1 MSKKIAIIGGKGQ
14 MGLMFAEAFKKKG
27 CEVTLAG
34 RQDNNIE
41 AVKDADIVIVSV
53 PIRETVKVI
62 EEITPHIK
70 EDALL
75 TDFTSVKVNPM
86 EAMKKA
92 KCAVLGGHPLFDSSV
107 GFENQNFILCSVKE
121 NKNSEWYRRFLKSLK
136 LNVIELSAEEH
147 DRQMAVIQGLT
158 HISNISLGYALKK
171 LGYDLD
177 MGEKLSSPVYLL
189 RLYTA
194 GRILAQD
201 EKLYSDIEME
211 NPYSKET
218 AKTYL
223 EAVKE
228 IESAVEKGSKKDFE
242 RIFIESK
249 HYFGKT
255 GKKAMNVTS
264 RVLNFMAKKDR
275 KGF

>member
-1 MSKKIAIIGGKGQ
+1 MKIAIIGGKGQ
-14 MGLMFAEAFKKKG
+14 MGKMFAEAFKKKG
-27 CEVTLAG
+27 CEVILTG
-34 RQDNNIE
+34 RRGNNID
-41 AVKDADIVIVSV
+41 AAKKADIIIVSV

-62 EEITPHIK
+62 EEIASHIK

-75 TDFTSVKVNPM
+75 TDFTSIKVKPM
-86 EAMKKA
+86 DAMKTA
-92 KCAVLGGHPLFDSSV
+92 KCGILGGHPLFDSTV
-107 GFENQNFILCSVKE
+107 GFKSQNFILCPLKE
-121 NKNSEWYRRFLKSLK
+121 NNNSKWYRLFLKSLG
-136 LNVIELSAEEH
+136 LNIIELSAEEH
-147 DRQMAVIQGLT
+147 DKNMAVIQGLT

-171 LGYDLD
+171 LGYNLD

-218 AKTYL
+218 AKAYL

-228 IESAVEKGSKKDFE
+228 IESAVEKGSKSEFE
-242 RIFIESK
+242 RIFTESRQ
-249 HYFGKT
+249 YFGDKC
-255 GKKAMNVTS
+255 KKARDLTG
-264 RVLNFMAKKDR
+264 RVLNFMAKNK
-275 KGF
+275 

>member
-1 MSKKIAIIGGKGQ
+1 MKIAIIGGKGQ
-14 MGLMFAEAFKKKG
+14 MGQMFAKPLKAKG
-27 CEVTLAG
+27 CEVVLTG
-34 RQDNNIE
+34 SKDNNIE
-41 AVKDADIVIVSV
+41 AVKNADIIIVSV

-62 EEITPHIK
+62 EEIAPHIK

-75 TDFTSVKVNPM
+75 TDFTSVKVKPM

-92 KCAVLGGHPLFDSSV
+92 KCGILGGHPLFDSSV
-107 GFENQNFILCSVKE
+107 GFKSQNFILCPAKE
-121 NKNSEWYRRFLKSLK
+121 NNNSRWYREFLKSLR
-136 LNVIELSAEEH
+136 LNVIELSADEH

-171 LGYDLD
+171 VGYGLNNA
-177 MGEKLSSPVYLL
+177 EKLSSPVYLL

-218 AKTYL
+218 AKAYL
-223 EAVKE
+223 DAVKE
-228 IESAVEKGSKKDFE
+228 LESAVEKGDKNAFE
-242 RIFIESK
+242 RIFLESK
-249 HYFGKT
+249 QYFGDKC
-255 GKKAMNVTS
+255 KKAMGMTNK
-264 RVLNFMAKKDR
+264 VLNFMAQKK
-275 KGF
+275 

>member
-1 MSKKIAIIGGKGQ
+1 MKIAIIGGKGQ
-14 MGLMFAEAFKKKG
+14 MGQMFAEAFRKQE
-27 CEVTLAG
+27 CELILTG
-34 RQDNNIE
+34 SKDNNTE
-41 AVKDADIVIVSV
+41 AVKDADIVIISV

-62 EEITPHIK
+62 EEIAHHIK
-70 EDALL
+70 QDALL
-75 TDFTSVKVNPM
+75 TDFTSVKTKPM

-107 GFENQNFILCSVKE
+107 SFESQNFILCPEKE
-121 NKNSEWYRRFLKSLK
+121 NRNSKWYREFLQSLG
-136 LNVIELSAEEH
+136 LNIVEMSADEH

-171 LGYDLD
+171 LGYDLNNA
-177 MGEKLSSPVYLL
+177 EKLSSPVYLL

-194 GRILAQD
+194 GRILGQD

-218 AKTYL
+218 ARAYL

-228 IESAVEKGSKKDFE
+228 IESAVEKGNKLEFE

-249 HYFGKT
+249 QYFGDKC
-255 GKKAMNVTS
+255 KKAMELTS
-264 RVLNFMAKKDR
+264 KVLNFMSR
-275 KGF
+275 K

>member
-1 MSKKIAIIGGKGQ
+1 MKIAIIGGKGQ
-14 MGLMFAEAFKKKG
+14 MGQMFAKLLKDKG
-27 CEVTLAG
+27 CEVVLTG
-34 RQDNNIE
+34 RNDNNIE
-41 AVKDADIVIVSV
+41 AAKNADIIIVSV

-75 TDFTSVKVNPM
+75 TDFTSVKINPTN
-86 EAMKKA
+86 AMKKA

-107 GFENQNFILCSVKE
+107 GFENQNFILCPIKE
-121 NKNSEWYRRFLKSLK
+121 NDNSKWYREFLKSLK
-136 LNVIELSAEEH
+136 LNIIELSADEH

-171 LGYDLD
+171 LGYNLD
-177 MGEKLSSPVYLL
+177 KGEKLSSPVYLL

-218 AKTYL
+218 AKAYL

-228 IESAVEKGSKKDFE
+228 IEASIEKGNKTEFE
-242 RIFIESK
+242 RIFLESK
-249 HYFGKT
+249 QYFGDKC
-255 GKKAMNVTS
+255 KKAMELTS
-264 RVLNFMAKKDR
+264 KVLNFLSQKR
-275 KGF
+275 

>member
-1 MSKKIAIIGGKGQ
+1 MKIAIIGGKGQ
-14 MGLMFAEAFKKKG
+14 MGLMFAEALKG
-27 CEVTLAG
+27 HELTLTG
-34 RQDNNIE
+34 SKDNSIE
-41 AVKDADIVIVSV
+41 SVKDADIVIVSV

-62 EEITPHIK
+62 EEIAPYMK

-75 TDFTSVKVNPM
+75 TDFTSVKIRPI

-92 KCAVLGGHPLFDSSV
+92 KCGILGGHPLFDSSV
-107 GFENQNFILCSVKE
+107 GFESQNFILCSVKE
-121 NKNSEWYRRFLKSLK
+121 NEHSKWYREFLKSLK
-136 LNVIELSAEEH
+136 LNIIELSADEH

-171 LGYDLD
+171 LGYDLNNA
-177 MGEKLSSPVYLL
+177 EKLSSPVYLL

-218 AKTYL
+218 AKAYL

-228 IESAVEKGSKKDFE
+228 IEASVEKNDKTAFE
-242 RIFIESK
+242 RIFLESK
-249 HYFGKT
+249 QYFGDKC
-255 GKKAMNVTS
+255 KKAMELTN
-264 RVLNFMAKKDR
+264 RILNFMAQKR
-275 KGF
+275 

>member
-1 MSKKIAIIGGKGQ
+1 MKIVIIGGKGQ
-14 MGLMFAEAFKKKG
+14 MGSMFAKAFKKKG
-27 CEVTLAG
+27 CELILTG

-41 AVKDADIVIVSV
+41 AVKTADIIIVSV

-62 EEITPHIK
+62 EEIAPHLK
-70 EDALL
+70 QDALL
-75 TDFTSVKVNPM
+75 TDFTSVKINPTN
-86 EAMKKA
+86 AMKKA
-92 KCAVLGGHPLFDSSV
+92 KCGILGGHPLFDSSV
-107 GFENQNFILCSVKE
+107 GFENQNFILCPIKE
-121 NKNSEWYRRFLKSLK
+121 NNNSEWYREFLKSLK
-136 LNVIELSAEEH
+136 LNIIELSADEH

-171 LGYDLD
+171 LGYDLSNA
-177 MGEKLSSPVYLL
+177 EKLSSPVYLL

-201 EKLYSDIEME
+201 EELYSDIEME

-218 AKTYL
+218 AKAYL

-228 IESAVEKGSKKDFE
+228 IESAVEKGNKSEFE

-249 HYFGKT
+249 QYFGDKCR
-255 GKKAMNVTS
+255 KAMELTS
-264 RVLNFMAKKDR
+264 KVLNFMGKR
-275 KGF
+275 R

>member
-1 MSKKIAIIGGKGQ
+1 MKIAIIGGKGQ
-14 MGLMFAEAFKKKG
+14 MGSMFAEAFKKKG
-27 CEVTLAG
+27 CEVILTG

-41 AVKDADIVIVSV
+41 AVKSADIVIISV

-62 EEITPHIK
+62 EEIVPYLK

-75 TDFTSVKVNPM
+75 TDFTSVKIKPIN
-86 EAMKKA
+86 AMKKA

-107 GFENQNFILCSVKE
+107 GFKNQNFILCPIKE
-121 NKNSEWYRRFLKSLK
+121 NKNSEWYREFLQSLG
-136 LNVIELSAEEH
+136 LNIVEMTADEH
-147 DRQMAVIQGLT
+147 DKNMAVIQGLT

-171 LGYDLD
+171 LGYNLG

-211 NPYSKET
+211 NPYSKAT
-218 AKTYL
+218 AKAYL

-228 IESAVEKGSKKDFE
+228 IESSVEKGNKSDFE
-242 RIFIESK
+242 RIFLESK
-249 HYFGKT
+249 QYFGGKC
-255 GKKAMNVTS
+255 KKAMELTS
-264 RVLNFMAKKDR
+264 KVLNFMSEKR
-275 KGF
+275 

>member
-1 MSKKIAIIGGKGQ
+1 MKITIIGGKGQ
-14 MGLMFAEAFKKKG
+14 MGQMFAEAFRKQG
-27 CEVTLAG
+27 CELTLTG
-34 RQDNNIE
+34 SKDNSIE
-41 AVKDADIVIVSV
+41 AVKDADIVIVTI

-62 EEITPHIK
+62 EEIAPYMK

-75 TDFTSVKVNPM
+75 TDFTSVKVKPIN
-86 EAMKKA
+86 AMKKA
-92 KCAVLGGHPLFDSSV
+92 KCGILGGHPLFDSSV
-107 GFENQNFILCSVKE
+107 GFESQNFILCPLKE
-121 NKNSEWYRRFLKSLK
+121 NENSKRYREFLKSLK
-136 LNVIELSAEEH
+136 LNIIELSADEH

-171 LGYDLD
+171 LGYNLD

-211 NPYSKET
+211 NPYSRET
-218 AKTYL
+218 AKAYL

-228 IESAVEKGSKKDFE
+228 IESSVDKSDKDAFE

-249 HYFGKT
+249 QYFGDKC
-255 GKKAMNVTS
+255 KKAMELTS
-264 RVLNFMAKKDR
+264 KVLNFLSKKR
-275 KGF
+275 